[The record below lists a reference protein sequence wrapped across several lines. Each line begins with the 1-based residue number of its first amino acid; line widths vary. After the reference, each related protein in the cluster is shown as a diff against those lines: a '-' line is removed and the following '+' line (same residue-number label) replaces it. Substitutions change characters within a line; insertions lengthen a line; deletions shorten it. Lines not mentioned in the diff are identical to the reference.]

1 MDKALNTRKNPSIS
15 TESLVSL
22 AKPVLENGVLEFDGK
37 VHKQKLGTVIGTKFA
52 SAHANLFMSSLE
64 EEMSRCA
71 GRPWVWCRYI
81 KDMLFIRTHG
91 EKKLASFVE
100 HVNSY
105 HQTIKFTT
113 EM

>member
-1 MDKALNTRKNPSIS
+1 M
-15 TESLVSL
+15 
-22 AKPVLENGVLEFDGK
+22 GF
-37 VHKQKLGTVIGTKFA
+37 
-52 SAHANLFMSSLE
+52 
-64 EEMSRCA
+64 
-71 GRPWVWCRYI
+71 WCRYI